1 MLHRIEALGVPG
13 SVLAASLLRES
24 PMKIA
29 LALIAAFSLGACATA
44 EGQKSVTPQTQVVVK
59 APKARSAQANYQVS
73 PEESKL
79 TGSGGSAK

>member
-1 MLHRIEALGVPG
+1 
-13 SVLAASLLRES
+13 
-24 PMKIA
+24 MKIA

-44 EGQKSVTPQTQVVVK
+44 EGQKSSVTPQTQVVVK
-59 APKARSAQANYQVS
+59 APKARSAQANYRVS

>member
-1 MLHRIEALGVPG
+1 MLHRIEALGVSG
-13 SVLAASLLRES
+13 FALAASLLRES

-29 LALIAAFSLGACATA
+29 LLIAAFSLGACATA

-59 APKARSAQANYQVS
+59 APKTRSAQANYQVS